1 MSYHLHHTNDDF
13 AHLKGLR
20 AVASL
25 ELLKG
30 AVVVIGT
37 LALLRYVHRD
47 VGAMA
52 AALLDKLHVP
62 PGASIATH
70 LLAASDAVTPGKIK
84 GLIAFAC
91 LYSAIRFTEGYGLW
105 LGRVWAEWFAIISG
119 TVYLPFEVYELVQ
132 KVNWLHCLVLAINV
146 AIVLYMLNL
155 RLQARKRHEA
165 RGRDGELSDAA

>member
-1 MSYHLHHTNDDF
+1 MSYHVHHTNDDV
-13 AHLKGLR
+13 AHITGLR

-30 AVVVIGT
+30 GIVVIGT

-62 PGASIATH
+62 PGASLATH
-70 LLAASDAVTPGKIK
+70 LLAASDSVTPAKIK
-84 GLIAFAC
+84 GVIAFAC

-105 LGRVWAEWFAIISG
+105 LGRVWAEWFAIVSG
-119 TVYLPFEVYELVQ
+119 TVYLPFEIYELFR
-132 KVNWLHCLVLAINV
+132 KVTWLHCIVLAVNV
-146 AIVLYMLNL
+146 AIVLYMLSL
-155 RLQARKRHEA
+155 RLQARRRHRA
-165 RGRDGELSDAA
+165 PGRDDQYPTAA